1 MLKPKSMVITFAIAA
16 IVVCAC
22 VGIGMKH
29 NYDEN
34 VANEIST
41 ISTEETKFDKANYST
56 KLQYLKGIKSD
67 LNTYKNGK
75 EKDSKVV
82 GKYDNAI
89 KKETLF
95 FITDYNK
102 KLDVPTIIAVNMSTL
117 ADENKIKVQKKS
129 VDDEL
134 IKIESESDV
143 TLTSDELT
151 KYKSKVSA
159 LDKTYNGEISSIEKK
174 IAEAK
179 AKAVAAAKVKAEAVA
194 KAKAKAAA
202 DAKAREDA
210 NSNSGSNNGNT
221 SGSNGSSGGGYSSS
235 RSSGSTSGYNSNG
248 SSNNYSH
255 KSNSGSSNGS
265 RSSGSTGG
273 AKNSGIPSGWIRHD
287 WSTDSS
293 GNKIPGTDAY
303 HYRDGTSYFPA
314 DGSTFNIHDW

>member
-82 GKYDNAI
+82 GKYDDAI

-179 AKAVAAAKVKAEAVA
+179 AKAVAAAKVKAEAEA
-194 KAKAKAAA
+194 KARAKAAA
-202 DAKAREDA
+202 EAKAREDA
-210 NSNSGSNNGNT
+210 NSGSSNDNT
-221 SGSNGSSGGGYSSS
+221 SGSNESGGYSSS
-235 RSSGSTSGYNSNG
+235 RSSNGNSGYSSNG
-248 SSNNYSH
+248 SSNNYSGG
-255 KSNSGSSNGS
+255 SNSGSSNGNKSS
-265 RSSGSTGG
+265 RSTGG
-273 AKNSGIPSGWIRHD
+273 TSDNDGRGYIIQHGFAI
-287 WSTDSS
+287 DSN
-293 GNKIPGTDAY
+293 GKRIPGSDF
-303 HYRDGTSYFPA
+303 YRYSNGGVLDDKGKYWAPN
-314 DGSTFNIHDW
+314 TF